1 MKNLEQFHAYFE
13 SDLKPILTELEGQRK
28 KVVQSFGW
36 VGLAILGIVGIAL
49 LVLAVN
55 PMLGPAV
62 IVIPL
67 IIAILVG
74 AIIGPSLSRD
84 YTRRFKSEV
93 LTQIVRFFDPSLEFH
108 PEGTIDRDT
117 YMGSKLFPHKPDRF
131 KGEDLVEGK
140 IGATAVRFC
149 EIHTEYKTTHRDNKG
164 HSHTEWHTIFRGLF
178 FQADF
183 NKHFSG
189 STVVLP
195 DSAEALFGKVGQW
208 LQSFSF
214 GRDQLIKLDDPEFEK
229 LFVVYGTDQIE
240 SRYILSPALMQRI
253 VECKIKR
260 NRPIHVSFVG
270 SCVFVAISEN
280 RGLFEP
286 KIFSSILDFDAICEY
301 FNDLRLAAEIVEDLN
316 LNTRI
321 WSKD

>member
-1 MKNLEQFHAYFE
+1 MKTLEQFRGYFE
-13 SDLKPILTELEGQRK
+13 SNLTPILTELEGQRK
-28 KVVQSFGW
+28 KVLQSYGW
-36 VGLAILGIVGIAL
+36 LALVLLGISVIAL
-49 LVLAVN
+49 LILAVN

-62 IVIPL
+62 IIIPL
-67 IIAILVG
+67 VIAIIVG
-74 AIIGPSLSRD
+74 AIIGPYLSRD
-84 YTRRFKSEV
+84 YARRFKTEV
-93 LTQIVRFFDPSLEFH
+93 LTQIVRFFDPSLEFR
-108 PEGTIDRDT
+108 PDSTIEQST
-117 YMGSKLFPHKPDRF
+117 YMESKLFPHKPDRF

-149 EIHTEYKTTHRDNKG
+149 EIHTEYKTTRRDNKG
-164 HSHTEWHTIFRGLF
+164 HTHTEWHTIFRGLF

-183 NKHFSG
+183 NKHFAG

-195 DSAEALFGKVGQW
+195 DSAEALFGKFGQW

-253 VECKIKR
+253 VECKAKR
-260 NRPIHVSFVG
+260 NRPIHLSFVG

-280 RGLFEP
+280 RCLFEP
-286 KIFSSILDFDAICEY
+286 KIFSSILDFNTICEY

-321 WSKD
+321 WTKQ